1 MSTDK
6 DILELLRT
14 RKFNDRL
21 TEEEEDKLKEL
32 LKETKKNGQI

>member
-14 RKFNDRL
+14 RKFNDKL
-21 TEEEEDKLKEL
+21 TEEEENKLKEL
-32 LKETKKNGQI
+32 LKESRKNGNN

>member
-14 RKFNDRL
+14 RKFNDKL
-21 TEEEEDKLKEL
+21 TKEEENKLKKL
-32 LKETKKNGQI
+32 LKEIRDNGNN

>member
-14 RKFNDRL
+14 RRFNDRL
-21 TEEEEDKLKEL
+21 TKEEEDKLKEL
-32 LKETKKNGQI
+32 LKETEKNG

>member
-14 RKFNDRL
+14 RRFNDRL
-21 TEEEEDKLKEL
+21 TEEEENKLKEL
-32 LKETKKNGQI
+32 LKEIKKNG

>member
-14 RKFNDRL
+14 RKFNDKL
-21 TEEEEDKLKEL
+21 TEEEENKLKKL
-32 LKETKKNGQI
+32 LKESRDNGNN

>member
-14 RKFNDRL
+14 RKFNDKL
-21 TEEEEDKLKEL
+21 TKEEEDKLKEL
-32 LKETKKNGQI
+32 LKEIKKNG

>member
-1 MSTDK
+1 MSTDN

-21 TEEEEDKLKEL
+21 TKEEENRLKEL
-32 LKETKKNGQI
+32 LKETKKNG

>member
-21 TEEEEDKLKEL
+21 TREEENRLKEL
-32 LKETKKNGQI
+32 LKETKKNG

>member
-21 TEEEEDKLKEL
+21 TKEEENKLKEL
-32 LKETKKNGQI
+32 LKEIKKNG

>member
-21 TEEEEDKLKEL
+21 TKDEENKLKEL
-32 LKETKKNGQI
+32 LKETKKNG

>member
-1 MSTDK
+1 MSTDN

-21 TEEEEDKLKEL
+21 TEEEENKLKEL
-32 LKETKKNGQI
+32 LKEIKKNG

>member
-21 TEEEEDKLKEL
+21 TKEEENRLKEL
-32 LKETKKNGQI
+32 LKETKKNG

>member
-21 TEEEEDKLKEL
+21 TKEEEDKLKEL

>member
-14 RKFNDRL
+14 RKFNDKL
-21 TEEEEDKLKEL
+21 TEEEENKLKEL
-32 LKETKKNGQI
+32 LKEIKKNG

>member
-21 TEEEEDKLKEL
+21 TEEEENKLKEL
-32 LKETKKNGQI
+32 LKEIKKNG

>member
-1 MSTDK
+1 MSTDE

-21 TEEEEDKLKEL
+21 TKEEEDKLKEL
-32 LKETKKNGQI
+32 LKEIKKNG

>member
-14 RKFNDRL
+14 RKFNDKL
-21 TEEEEDKLKEL
+21 TEEEENKLKEL
-32 LKETKKNGQI
+32 LKESKKNGNN

>member
-21 TEEEEDKLKEL
+21 TKEEEDKLKEL
-32 LKETKKNGQI
+32 LKESRDNGNN

>member
-14 RKFNDRL
+14 RRFNDRL
-21 TEEEEDKLKEL
+21 TKEEEDKLKEL
-32 LKETKKNGQI
+32 LKEIKKNG

>member
-1 MSTDK
+1 MSTDN

-21 TEEEEDKLKEL
+21 TKEEEDKLKEL
-32 LKETKKNGQI
+32 LKEIKKNG

>member
-14 RKFNDRL
+14 RKFNDKL
-21 TEEEEDKLKEL
+21 TKEEEDKLKEL
-32 LKETKKNGQI
+32 LKETKKNGQV

>member
-21 TEEEEDKLKEL
+21 TKEEEDKLKEL
-32 LKETKKNGQI
+32 LKEIKKHG

>member
-14 RKFNDRL
+14 RKVNDRL
-21 TEEEEDKLKEL
+21 TKEEENKLKEL
-32 LKETKKNGQI
+32 LKETKKNG

>member
-14 RKFNDRL
+14 RKFNDHL
-21 TEEEEDKLKEL
+21 TKEEENKLKEL
-32 LKETKKNGQI
+32 LKESRDNGNN

>member
-32 LKETKKNGQI
+32 LKETKKNG

>member
-21 TEEEEDKLKEL
+21 TKEEEDKLKEL
-32 LKETKKNGQI
+32 LKETKKNGQV

>member
-21 TEEEEDKLKEL
+21 TEEEENKLKKL
-32 LKETKKNGQI
+32 LEEIKKNG

>member
-14 RKFNDRL
+14 RKFNDKL
-21 TEEEEDKLKEL
+21 TEEEENKLKEL
-32 LKETKKNGQI
+32 LKESRDNGNN

>member
-21 TEEEEDKLKEL
+21 TKEEEYKLKEL
-32 LKETKKNGQI
+32 LKECNDNGNN